1 LKAEGHYPRL
11 QMMTE
16 LLTSRAATLSKP
28 SRQADGLS
36 RGRFG
41 VPKRITLLTSGL
53 LLLLVG
59 SPLLGQERNQAL
71 RQLRQEDRVLS
82 PDLEIREFSG
92 EFERWSK
99 AVTVTAPGV
108 EVFRWSTPAS
118 GTVAARW
125 SVMDGPPGSGTSVL
139 GSGSAGSAPE
149 PGSVTAFRIDFSRV
163 IPAGQ
168 PTDGATYW
176 VILEP
181 LDAARQAGPI
191 SAPVQVTYARQV
203 DIGAFAGRGAD
214 VVATTQGALSKSTK
228 LAFLRDLVANPAATP
243 ARATLED
250 LLKNGNVGFA
260 SEIRLTVSNS
270 VVFPANLAPQES
282 PHSLYLYRPSRVWG
296 WRSDAPEGM
305 ARLIDPI
312 SWITLNYR
320 LEPAQLYLLDIV
332 VDIGGEGT
340 LRLNPAHDCTIDL
353 TSDSKEL
360 QVSGGY
366 QHVVAV
372 INSSG
377 ADCLITIEMSSSPPP
392 SLHF

>member
-1 LKAEGHYPRL
+1 
-11 QMMTE
+11 
-16 LLTSRAATLSKP
+16 
-28 SRQADGLS
+28 
-36 RGRFG
+36 
-41 VPKRITLLTSGL
+41 VPKPITLLTSGL
-53 LLLLVG
+53 LLLAVG
-59 SPLLGQERNQAL
+59 SPVLGQERNQAL
-71 RQLRQEDRVLS
+71 RQLRQADRVLS
-82 PDLEIREFSG
+82 PDLEIRELSG

-118 GTVAARW
+118 GTATARW
-125 SVMDGPPGSGTSVL
+125 SVLNGPPGSEASVL

-149 PGSVTAFRIDFSRV
+149 PGSVTAFRIDFRRV

-168 PTDGATYW
+168 PTAGRTYW
-176 VILEP
+176 VVLEP
-181 LDAARQAGPI
+181 LDAARQAGPL
-191 SAPVQVTYARQV
+191 SAPVQVTYAGQV
-203 DIGAFAGRGAD
+203 DIGAFAGREAD
-214 VVATTQGALSKSTK
+214 IATPPQGALSQRAK
-228 LAFLRDLVANPAATP
+228 LAFLRDLAGNLAAAP

-250 LLKNGNVGFA
+250 LLKNGSVGFA
-260 SEIRLTVSNS
+260 SGIRLTVSNS

-296 WRSDAPEGM
+296 WRPDAPEGM

-320 LEPAQLYLLDIV
+320 LEPTQLYLLDIV

-353 TSDSKEL
+353 ASDSKEL
-360 QVSGGY
+360 QVSAGY

-377 ADCLITIEMSSSPPP
+377 AECLITIKMSSSPPP
-392 SLHF
+392 PLHFYSAELTRLVPG